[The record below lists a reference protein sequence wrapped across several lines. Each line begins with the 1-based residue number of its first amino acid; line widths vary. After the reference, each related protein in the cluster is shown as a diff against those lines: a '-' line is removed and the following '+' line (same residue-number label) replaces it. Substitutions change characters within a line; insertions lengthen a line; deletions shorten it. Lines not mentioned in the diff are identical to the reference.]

1 LFGKNGV
8 FSGGADITEFAALYD
23 PKASPQDV
31 QLKADIFQM
40 LEEGSKPTVAAINGV
55 AFGGGLE
62 MILCCQE
69 RVGTKRSSFTLPEL
83 RIGMLSL
90 CLELFLHIYVCI

>member
-1 LFGKNGV
+1 MLGKNGV

-23 PKASPQDV
+23 PKASPKDV
-31 QLKADIFQM
+31 EVKAQIFQW

-62 MILCCQE
+62 LILCCQE
-69 RVGTKRSSFTLPEL
+69 RVGTKRASFTLPEL
-83 RIGMLSL
+83 RIGMLLQVLWSG
-90 CLELFLHIYVCI
+90 FHMWT